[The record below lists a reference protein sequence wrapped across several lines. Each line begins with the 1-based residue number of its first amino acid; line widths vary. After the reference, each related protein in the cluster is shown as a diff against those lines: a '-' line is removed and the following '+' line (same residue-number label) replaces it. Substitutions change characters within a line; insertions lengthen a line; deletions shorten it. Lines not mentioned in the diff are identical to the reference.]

1 VNTLAR
7 EKLCEAVALYGQDL
21 CDEPQRCEAV
31 LNDLC
36 RGNRRE
42 VGLLVAIA
50 KEGLASDLR
59 ISSVGVPHNLLLGK
73 HVKNLQNL
81 FFTEEAARWGIESW
95 ALALGLISNDDLSE
109 STSRATTV
117 SVTPIVFSE
126 APVEA
131 VVSKPVDK
139 KKPFP
144 TGYYWAALMIL
155 VALIITV
162 VSLIL
167 KYQAD
172 KRASE
177 ALAAKAAAEQTIRD
191 LRIAKTNAEQ
201 QANGIIQEKTKAL
214 EETEAERQRLQ
225 SLMPNVSV
233 DNLNVELGYNS
244 IILHTSFQAN
254 NLQSVQCVVEAHLY
268 NDEGYEMLYWNKPIT
283 DSRTFTPNTTSAVYA
298 DVTLSIYPRSIGLSS
313 GTYLFKVIFR
323 RMNGDV
329 IHEANTAPFSYA
341 AS

>member
-7 EKLCEAVALYGQDL
+7 EKLCEAVARYGHDL

-59 ISSVGVPHNLLLGK
+59 TSSAGVPHNLLLGK

-109 STSRATTV
+109 STSPATTV
-117 SVTPIVFSE
+117 EVTPIVSE
-126 APVEA
+126 APIEA
-131 VVSKPVDK
+131 VVSKPVEK
-139 KKPFP
+139 KKGFP
-144 TGYYWAALMIL
+144 TWTALIIL
-155 VALIITV
+155 VALIITM
-162 VSLIL
+162 VSLVL

-177 ALAAKAAAEQTIRD
+177 ALAAKAAAEQTLRD
-191 LRIAKTNAEQ
+191 LGIAKTNAEQ
-201 QANGIIQEKTKAL
+201 KANGIIQEKTKAL

-225 SLMPNVSV
+225 ALMPNVSV
-233 DNLNVELGYNS
+233 DNLNVEVGYNS
-244 IILHTSFQAN
+244 IVLHTSFQAN

-268 NDEGYEMLYWNKPIT
+268 NDEGYEMLYWNKPIN
-283 DSRTFTPNTTSAVYA
+283 DSRTFTPNITNAVYS
-298 DVTLSIYPRSIGLSS
+298 DVTMSIYQRSVGLSS
-313 GTYLFKVIFR
+313 GTYVFKVIFR

-329 IHEANTAPFSYA
+329 IHEANTDPFSYD

>member
-109 STSRATTV
+109 STLRATTV
-117 SVTPIVFSE
+117 SVTPIVSE

-131 VVSKPVDK
+131 VVSKPVQK
-139 KKPFP
+139 RKAFP
-144 TGYYWAALMIL
+144 TGYYWAALIIL
-155 VALIITV
+155 VALIISV
-162 VSLIL
+162 VSLVL

-191 LRIAKTNAEQ
+191 LGIAKTNAEQ
-201 QANGIIQEKTKAL
+201 KANGIIQEKTKAL
-214 EETEAERQRLQ
+214 EETEAERQRLL
-225 SLMPNVSV
+225 SLMPNVKV
-233 DNLNVELGYNS
+233 DNLNVEVGYNS
-244 IILHTSFQAN
+244 IILHTSFQTN

-268 NDEGYEMLYWNKPIT
+268 NDEGYEILNWNKPIT
-283 DSRTFTPNTTSAVYA
+283 DSRTFTPNTTNAVYS
-298 DVTLSIYPRSIGLSS
+298 DVTMTIYQRSVGLSS
-313 GTYLFKVIFR
+313 GTYVFKVIFR
-323 RMNGDV
+323 RTNGDV
-329 IHEANTAPFSYA
+329 IHEANTDSFSYD